1 MLKANIDY
9 GPSIKRRI
17 LHLAFRS
24 YIIIIIK
31 GYYVPH
37 CCVLIVAFLA
47 ELLNSI

>member
-24 YIIIIIK
+24 YIIIIK

-47 ELLNSI
+47 ELLNSF